1 MSYRTRTKICG
12 LTRPEDAVAAVD
24 AGVDAIGLVFYPP
37 SPRAVTPEQAQA
49 IVAPIPAFVSVTAL
63 FVNPTAEQVQSLL
76 DAVRIDLL
84 QFHGDEDE
92 AFCAQFN
99 RPYIK
104 AIRVRQ
110 ASDVVASCV
119 RFPSALAVLLDSY
132 KPGIP
137 GGTGE
142 TFDWSLVPQSD
153 DLKPI
158 ILAGGLNADNV
169 ADAIKQVKPFAV
181 DVSGGVEA
189 VLDGVEQKG
198 VKDHG
203 KMNQFLD
210 EVYRVDA
217 NTRAISAREQ
227 QD

>member
-12 LTRPEDAVAAVD
+12 LTKPEDAVAAVD

-142 TFDWSLVPQSD
+142 TFDWSLIPQSD

-158 ILAGGLNADNV
+158 ILAGGLNDDNV
-169 ADAIKQVKPFAV
+169 ADAIKQVSPFAV

-189 VLDGVEQKG
+189 VLEGVEQKG

>member
-1 MSYRTRTKICG
+1 MSFRTRTKICG
-12 LTRPEDAVAAVD
+12 LTRAEDALAAVD
-24 AGVDAIGLVFYPP
+24 AGADALGLVFYPP
-37 SPRAVTPEQAQA
+37 SPRAVTIEQAA
-49 IVAPIPAFVSVTAL
+49 DVVADVPAFVSVTAL
-63 FVNPTAEQVQSLL
+63 FVNPTVEQVQSVL

-84 QFHGDEDE
+84 QFHGDEEE

-119 RFPSALAVLLDSY
+119 RFPGALAVLLDSY
-132 KPGIP
+132 KPGVP

-158 ILAGGLNADNV
+158 ILAGGLNPNNV
-169 ADAIKQVKPFAV
+169 AFAIDQVKPFAV
-181 DVSGGVEA
+181 DISGGVEA
-189 VLDGVEQKG
+189 TLDGVEQKG
-198 VKDHG
+198 IKDPG
-203 KMNQFLD
+203 KINAFLD

-217 NTRAISAREQ
+217 NTRKNKH
-227 QD
+227 

>member
-12 LTRPEDAVAAVD
+12 LTKPEDAVAAVD

-142 TFDWSLVPQSD
+142 TFDWSLIPQSD

-169 ADAIKQVKPFAV
+169 ADAIKQVSPFAV

-189 VLDGVEQKG
+189 VLEGVEQKG